1 MADPPHHWE
10 WIHPFTVIGNEIAN
24 QTIENTA
31 KNVKSSEVMEVVK
44 EIGKIIRIIKDSFL
58 WLAYQQVQI
67 FEIFKLNNKFM
78 NMVNQFGIW

>member
-1 MADPPHHWE
+1 MNTPIYVKE
-10 WIHPFTVIGNEIAN
+10 SVIGNEIGN

>member
-1 MADPPHHWE
+1 
-10 WIHPFTVIGNEIAN
+10 
-24 QTIENTA
+24 
-31 KNVKSSEVMEVVK
+31 MEVVK

>member
-1 MADPPHHWE
+1 MNTPIYVKE
-10 WIHPFTVIGNEIAN
+10 SVIGNEIAN